1 MKLYEEKRK
10 LLLDLVNRYLATV
23 EGFELFSNN
32 GIIDTIGLD
41 GNAFLIFVALTYSKE
56 EVSSI
61 YSIDFDI
68 DDKVKNDFVNTEYQ
82 KIVGLSKNTVE
93 KGKIILDDSKNYY
106 NKIYGDFDSSRIDD
120 AAKALKDMGIQI

>member
-1 MKLYEEKRK
+1 MKSYEEKRK

-23 EGFELFSNN
+23 EGFKLFSNN
-32 GIIDTIGLD
+32 GIIDTIGFG
-41 GNAFLIFVALTYSKE
+41 GNAFLIFIALTYSKE

-68 DDKVKNDFVNTEYQ
+68 DDKVKSDFVNTEYQ
-82 KIVGLSKNTVE
+82 KIVGLAKNTIE
-93 KGKIILDDSKNYY
+93 NGKIILDDSKNYY

-120 AAKALKDMGIQI
+120 VAKALKDMGIKI